1 MQNTLY
7 YGEMVAKISARLH
20 QNPDH
25 IARINRMINKEKNIN
40 DSIWTVCADAAKVFD
55 SIEDLSGEHF
65 IDWHKAIDRYAQ
77 EVLDFLLIGR
87 KLHVVDM
94 VSMVARS
101 IEDSR

>member
-1 MQNTLY
+1 MHNTLY
-7 YGEMVAKISARLH
+7 YGEIVAKISARLH

-25 IARINRMINKEKNIN
+25 MVRITNMMSKEKNSN
-40 DSIWTVCADAAKVFD
+40 DSIWTLCADAAKVFD

-65 IDWHKAIDRYAQ
+65 IDWHKAIDHYAQ
-77 EVLDFLLIGR
+77 EVLDSLLIGG
-87 KLHVVDM
+87 KLDIVDM